1 MDEHE
6 HGERPLSD
14 DIHKQMQAWLEQQ
27 RAYWARL
34 AEGGTAAEAPQSWQR
49 LFREYQQS
57 MLKELPEQQARLTAL
72 LSANAGLF
80 NRFGEQVLQA
90 LQEPGDDSGLKR
102 AIEQLT
108 VGMQQH
114 AGAALLQQWQLPAQ
128 LAALA
133 GTWSCGAEAPF
144 GNPFAGGFGSL
155 PDSALLGSA
164 PHQPREARK
173 GFRLLLDYQEA
184 LQHFIELHDAINR
197 QAGEQMLARLAE
209 GDTDVGS
216 LDELHR
222 LWVDCYERIHADT
235 SLSTDFQSAYGR
247 TSNALMHLQKFC
259 QDWRDSRYDAL
270 GLASRQGLDSLIER
284 QHRLRKQVRALSLE
298 LETLKAQ
305 LRTSVPADEVQA
317 LRAEFEQLKREV
329 KDRTSAPGHRS
340 ATGKRQR

>member
-1 MDEHE
+1 M
-6 HGERPLSD
+6 SD

-27 RAYWARL
+27 KAYWARL

-57 MLKELPEQQARLTAL
+57 MLKELPEQQARLTSL
-72 LSANAGLF
+72 LTANAGLF

-108 VGMQQH
+108 TGMQQH

-133 GTWSCGAEAPF
+133 GTWGCGADTPF
-144 GNPFAGGFGSL
+144 ENPFAGGFGNLSGG
-155 PDSALLGSA
+155 ALFGGD
-164 PHQPREARK
+164 PHWQREARK

-209 GDTDVGS
+209 DDADVES
-216 LDELHR
+216 LGELHR
-222 LWVDCYERIHADT
+222 LWVNCYEKIHADT

-259 QDWRDSRYDAL
+259 QDWRDSYYEAL
-270 GLASRQGLDSLIER
+270 GLASRQGLDSLGER
-284 QHRLRKQVRALSLE
+284 QHRLRKQVRAMSLE
-298 LETLKAQ
+298 LEALKAQ
-305 LRTSVPADEVQA
+305 LKDSVPAGEVQA
-317 LRAEFEQLKREV
+317 LRAEFEQFRLEV
-329 KDRTSAPGHRS
+329 KDRKPAPGRRS
-340 ATGKRQR
+340 TTGKRPR